1 MIERNKEQER
11 IYKGLIKM
19 LGDEFSKNRDELA
32 ITILASHICNINEHE
47 KVVSEIGK
55 VYISDGGYRQA
66 YPEVTLIEKAQ
77 KSILTI
83 CNMYGLN
90 KLAAQKLVIE
100 EKSQFI
106 DDIGNEL

>member
-1 MIERNKEQER
+1 MINRDKEQER

-19 LGDEFSKNRDELA
+19 LGDNFSKDRDELA
-32 ITILASHICNINEHE
+32 ITILASHICSINEHE
-47 KVVSEIGK
+47 QVLSEIGK
-55 VYISDGGYRQA
+55 VYIADSGYRQV

-90 KLAAQKLVIE
+90 PLAAQKLVVE
-100 EKSQFI
+100 EKTEFI
-106 DDIGNEL
+106 DDLGNEL

>member
-1 MIERNKEQER
+1 MINRNKEQER

-32 ITILASHICNINEHE
+32 ITILASHIQSINEHE
-47 KVVSEIGK
+47 QVLSEIGK
-55 VYISDGGYRQA
+55 VYIADSGYRQV

-90 KLAAQKLVIE
+90 PLAAQKLVVE
-100 EKSQFI
+100 EKTEFI